1 MSAAPWSFTWSHC
14 HHPPPFSPQKRSK
27 KRQWK
32 NAAGREMPLSFSLFG
47 MSTELLL
54 FCVSLGI
61 LGCFCPPSSSRQSLW
76 ITVFTWGLVKAV
88 ISFPL
93 CGEGCFLVR
102 WCPVFWGP
110 RGSME
115 WSVHEVSR
123 PTVTGVC
130 LNSET
135 SSPFSHSYLT
145 DTLICISSLLP
156 PLPPPT
162 TAPVSWLVLSLEEV
176 TSQLNYLSYVHV
188 PALCLGNDRTVWK
201 MFIFALIQFSW
212 SVG

>member
-93 CGEGCFLVR
+93 WGGVLSGALVSCLLR
-102 WCPVFWGP
+102 TQGQHGVIGA
-110 RGSME
+110 
-115 WSVHEVSR
+115 WSL
-123 PTVTGVC
+123 PA
-130 LNSET
+130 
-135 SSPFSHSYLT
+135 HSYWRLSQ
-145 DTLICISSLLP
+145 LWNFKSLLSFIP
-156 PLPPPT
+156 HRHTHLHQFPPP
-162 TAPVSWLVLSLEEV
+162 PSHPPQPPQSL
-176 TSQLNYLSYVHV
+176 
-188 PALCLGNDRTVWK
+188 G
-201 MFIFALIQFSW
+201 
-212 SVG
+212 